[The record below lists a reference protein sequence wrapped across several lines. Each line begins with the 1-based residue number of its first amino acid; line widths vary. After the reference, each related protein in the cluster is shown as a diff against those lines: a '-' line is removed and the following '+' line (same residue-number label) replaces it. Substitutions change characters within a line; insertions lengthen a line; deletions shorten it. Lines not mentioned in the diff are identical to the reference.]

1 MRRSGFAV
9 LVLTSC
15 LASRLTAQ
23 QNFDTVQVRAEHVA
37 GPVWMLQGLG
47 GNIGVSVGRD
57 GVFLVDD
64 EYAPLTV
71 KIKAAIAAIDS
82 GPIRFL
88 LNTHW
93 HPDHTGGN
101 ENLGKAGVLIVAQDN
116 VRRRMSTEQFSATFN
131 TRVPASPEAALPV
144 VTFSDTVTFWFN
156 GDTTIAFHVPPA
168 HTDGDAIIYWRH
180 ANVVH
185 MGDTY
190 FNGRYPFIDLSS
202 GGSVEG
208 MIGAADRVLAFADSN
223 TRIIPGHGPLGNR
236 ASLQAY
242 RDMLVTIRD
251 RIRGMVRDGMSLALV
266 QAAKPTLQFDAVWG
280 KGRITPELLV
290 ETVFTEINQT
300 RRQ

>member
-1 MRRSGFAV
+1 MVRSGFAIAV
-9 LVLTSC
+9 LASC
-15 LASRLTAQ
+15 LAGRLTAL

-93 HPDHTGGN
+93 HSDHTGGN

-116 VRRRMSTEQFSATFN
+116 VRRRMSTEQFITAFN
-131 TRVPASPEAALPV
+131 TKVPASPEAALPV
-144 VTFSDTVTFWFN
+144 VTFSDTVTFWLN

-180 ANVVH
+180 ADVVH

-202 GGSVEG
+202 GGSVDG
-208 MIGAADRVLAFADSN
+208 MVGAADRVLAFADSN

-266 QAAKPTLQFDAVWG
+266 QAAKPTLQCDAVWG
-280 KGRITPELLV
+280 KGRITPEMFV
-290 ETVFTEINQT
+290 ETVFTELS
-300 RRQ
+300 RK

>member
-9 LVLTSC
+9 LVLTWC

-93 HPDHTGGN
+93 HSDHTGGN

-116 VRRRMSTEQFSATFN
+116 VRRRMSTEQFMTAFN
-131 TRVPASPEAALPV
+131 TKVPASPEAALPV

-202 GGSVEG
+202 GGSVDG
-208 MIGAADRVLAFADSN
+208 MIGAADLVLAFADSN

-280 KGRITPELLV
+280 KGRITPEMVV
-290 ETVFTEINQT
+290 ETVFTELS
-300 RRQ
+300 RK

>member
-1 MRRSGFAV
+1 MVRSGFAIAV
-9 LVLTSC
+9 LASC
-15 LASRLTAQ
+15 LAGRLTAL

-93 HPDHTGGN
+93 HSDHTGGN

-116 VRRRMSTEQFSATFN
+116 VRRRMSTEQFITAFN
-131 TRVPASPEAALPV
+131 TKVPASPEAALPV
-144 VTFSDTVTFWFN
+144 VTFSDTVTFWLN

-180 ANVVH
+180 ADVVH

-202 GGSVEG
+202 GGSVDG
-208 MIGAADRVLAFADSN
+208 MVGAADRVLAFADSN

-266 QAAKPTLQFDAVWG
+266 QAAKPSLQFDAVWG
-280 KGRITPELLV
+280 KGRITPEMFV
-290 ETVFTEINQT
+290 ETVFTELS
-300 RRQ
+300 RK

>member
-93 HPDHTGGN
+93 HSDHTGGN

-116 VRRRMSTEQFSATFN
+116 VRRRMSTEQFMTAFN
-131 TRVPASPEAALPV
+131 TKVPASPEAALPV

-202 GGSVEG
+202 GGSVDG
-208 MIGAADRVLAFADSN
+208 MIGAADLVLAFADSN

-280 KGRITPELLV
+280 KGRITPEILV
-290 ETVFTEINQT
+290 ETVFTELS
-300 RRQ
+300 RK

>member
-1 MRRSGFAV
+1 MVRSGFAIAV
-9 LVLTSC
+9 LASC
-15 LASRLTAQ
+15 LAGRLTAL

-93 HPDHTGGN
+93 HSDHTGGN

-116 VRRRMSTEQFSATFN
+116 VRRRMSTEQFITAFN
-131 TRVPASPEAALPV
+131 TKVPASPEAALPV
-144 VTFSDTVTFWFN
+144 VTFSDTVTFWLN

-180 ANVVH
+180 ADVVH

-202 GGSVEG
+202 GGSVDG
-208 MIGAADRVLAFADSN
+208 MVGAADRVLAFADSN

-280 KGRITPELLV
+280 KGRITPEMFV
-290 ETVFTEINQT
+290 ETVFTELS
-300 RRQ
+300 RK

>member
-15 LASRLTAQ
+15 LACRLTAQ

-116 VRRRMSTEQFSATFN
+116 VRRRMSTEQFSAAFN
-131 TRVPASPEAALPV
+131 TRFPASPEAALPV

>member
-93 HPDHTGGN
+93 HSDHTGGN

-116 VRRRMSTEQFSATFN
+116 VRRRMSTEQFMTAFN
-131 TRVPASPEAALPV
+131 TKVPASPEAALPV

-202 GGSVEG
+202 GGSVDG
-208 MIGAADRVLAFADSN
+208 MIGAADLVLAFADSN

-280 KGRITPELLV
+280 KGRITPEMVV
-290 ETVFTEINQT
+290 ETVFTELS
-300 RRQ
+300 RK